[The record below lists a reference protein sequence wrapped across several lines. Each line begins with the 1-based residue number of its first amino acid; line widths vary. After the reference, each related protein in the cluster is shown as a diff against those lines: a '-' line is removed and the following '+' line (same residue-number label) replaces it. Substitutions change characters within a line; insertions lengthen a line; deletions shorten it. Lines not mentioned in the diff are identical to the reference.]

1 MVWWL
6 LAVALLFSGALIF
19 FWFNFDRPWRELE
32 EVIALIN
39 RGQQPPTFL
48 ISGHQRALRVSL
60 ALETLLTRQQ
70 QLDLQVSRDAVEMR
84 AVLSAITDGLIVIDS
99 GDRIRF
105 FNPAFEELYGAV
117 TADAALLDYLREAD
131 VLGAIREARRKKE
144 PAVAEIGAPDKRIQ
158 FAAIPILHSPKS
170 AGSVVGIFHDVTK
183 VKQTERIRRDFVA
196 NVSHELRTPLSI
208 FRGNLETLLEEP
220 ALAEDE
226 RTHIYQAM
234 KRHSDRL
241 NLLAEDLLKLARLES
256 KEMSLE
262 IAPVKLADFLQR
274 VTKDWSP
281 RLKAGNLHIDL
292 QVSPNLPPLPADEF
306 RLEQVVHNLLDNA
319 VNYSHPGGCITVA
332 ANETQNEIILSVADE
347 GVGIPAA
354 DLPRIFERFY
364 RADRA
369 RSRELGGTGLG
380 LSIVKHIAQLHG
392 GDVSAK
398 SEQGKGTV
406 IRVLLPRVK
415 RKL

>member
-1 MVWWL
+1 
-6 LAVALLFSGALIF
+6 
-19 FWFNFDRPWRELE
+19 
-32 EVIALIN
+32 
-39 RGQQPPTFL
+39 
-48 ISGHQRALRVSL
+48 
-60 ALETLLTRQQ
+60 
-70 QLDLQVSRDAVEMR
+70 MR
-84 AVLSAITDGLIVIDS
+84 
-99 GDRIRF
+99 
-105 FNPAFEELYGAV
+105 
-117 TADAALLDYLREAD
+117 READ

-347 GVGIPAA
+347 GVEFRRPICHGSSSDSTALTGRAA
-354 DLPRIFERFY
+354 ASSAAPVWGCRSLNTSPSSMAAMFPRKASKGKAPSFACFY
-364 RADRA
+364 LALNGSCS
-369 RSRELGGTGLG
+369 SRNCN
-380 LSIVKHIAQLHG
+380 K
-392 GDVSAK
+392 SA
-398 SEQGKGTV
+398 T
-406 IRVLLPRVK
+406 RL
-415 RKL
+415 